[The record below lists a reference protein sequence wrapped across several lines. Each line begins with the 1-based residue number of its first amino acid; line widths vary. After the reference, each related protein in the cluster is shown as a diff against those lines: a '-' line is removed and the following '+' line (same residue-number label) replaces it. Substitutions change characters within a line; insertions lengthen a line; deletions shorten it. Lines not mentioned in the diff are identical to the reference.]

1 MALSLHVP
9 HLHVPHVGSAQDQ
22 AHQDKTKPSRFG
34 GIVLTI
40 GMLVALVA
48 WVSSIIALLRLG
60 PVEFGTESAAVVG
73 WTALGIISAI
83 SLFMMGVWKVHR
95 A

>member
-22 AHQDKTKPSRFG
+22 AHQEKTKPSRFG
-34 GIVLTI
+34 GIILTI
-40 GMLVALVA
+40 AMLVALAA
-48 WVSSIIALLRLG
+48 WVTSVIALISLG
-60 PVEFGTESAAVVG
+60 PVEFGVQRASVVG
-73 WTALGIISAI
+73 WTALGIVSAI